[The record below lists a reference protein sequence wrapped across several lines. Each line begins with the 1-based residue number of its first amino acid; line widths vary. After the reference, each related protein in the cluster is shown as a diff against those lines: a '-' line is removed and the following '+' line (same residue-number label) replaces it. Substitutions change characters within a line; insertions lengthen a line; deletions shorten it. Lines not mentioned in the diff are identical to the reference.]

1 MSSEL
6 TAQEPVADPGHFEN
20 ALPIDTIRESKS
32 NPRRE
37 FDPGA
42 LDELAQSIRTK
53 GLLQPIVVRPNGVRG
68 YELVCGARRL
78 RAAKLA
84 GLEAVP
90 ASVRVLT
97 DQEVLEIQVI
107 ENLQRRDLHAL
118 EEARG
123 YQQLLATKGYDVAR
137 IAARVGR
144 SVKYVYDRMK
154 LLQLVPDAQ
163 QLFLEGKFT
172 AGHAVLLA
180 RLKPG
185 DQERAIDRGDT
196 GKSYPIGGLF
206 AEEHAHLPLEGE
218 DAEKPD
224 PKAKKDP
231 YAGLKTVSVRELQ
244 AWIQDRVRAEP
255 GHVDGFLFPET
266 KALLEARQ
274 GDKLKPIL
282 ITNGYMASRDVRH
295 AGKDPIYGQNAWKRA
310 DGNERSK
317 TCDWS
322 RVGFVACDE
331 GQGQAFMVCINKD
344 KCTVHW
350 ADRVREKQK
359 REKAASSGETPSMG
373 KRRLQEQKQ
382 QEEYRARE
390 AAAEAKRARWAK
402 ALPAV
407 FAALAEAVK
416 KAPTR
421 ANGYLAQLLLDGL
434 YSYEATSKQV
444 EKLVPRGTSAEDLV
458 RHAAMIVIRSQ
469 GGNGWR
475 VEDELLPIAKA
486 LNVDARKI
494 LDQAAP
500 AAKVQTFAKG
510 EPGTCRKCGCTEDNA
525 CAGGCAWVDRKQ
537 TLCSTC
543 ATPAELEA
551 AGKQM
556 VRKARKKG
564 AKKGSKK

>member
-6 TAQEPVADPGHFEN
+6 TAQEPVADPGHFEK
-20 ALPIDTIRESKS
+20 ALPIESVRESKT

-37 FDPGA
+37 FEPDA

-53 GLLQPIVVRPNGVRG
+53 GLLQPIVVRPNGLRG

-118 EEARG
+118 EEAQG

-144 SVKYVYDRMK
+144 SVKYIYDRMK

-180 RLKPG
+180 RLKPS
-185 DQERAIDRGDT
+185 DQERAIEPDDNGNNRRV
-196 GKSYPIGGLF
+196 GGLF
-206 AEEHAHLPLEGE
+206 AREYAELPLEEE

-231 YAGLKTVSVRELQ
+231 YAGYKAVSVRELQ
-244 AWIQDRVRAEP
+244 AWIQDQVRAEP
-255 GHVDGFLFPET
+255 GHIDGFLFPET

-282 ITNGYMASRDVRH
+282 ITHGYMASDDVRH
-295 AGKDPIYGQNAWKRA
+295 AGTDRVYGQNAWKRA
-310 DGNERSK
+310 DGKDRSK

-322 RVGFVACDE
+322 RVGFVASGE
-331 GQGQAFMVCINKD
+331 GQGQAFMVCVNKD

-350 ADRVREKQK
+350 ADRMRAKQK
-359 REKAASSGETPSMG
+359 REKAASSGEILSVD

-402 ALPAV
+402 ALPAL

-421 ANGYLAQLLLDGL
+421 ANGYLAQLLLDSL
-434 YSYEATSKQV
+434 YTYEATSKQV

-475 VEDELLPIAKA
+475 VGDELLPIAKA

-500 AAKVQTFAKG
+500 AAKVQTSAKG
-510 EPGTCRKCGCTEDNA
+510 EPGTPRRPAPWKTRSDA
-525 CAGGCAWVDRKQ
+525 TSWRS
-537 TLCSTC
+537 ST
-543 ATPAELEA
+543 
-551 AGKQM
+551 
-556 VRKARKKG
+556 R
-564 AKKGSKK
+564 